1 MVSESTRSC
10 LRTEVASY
18 RAFLF
23 LRRNV
28 ELPSEE
34 CRAPSEECW
43 APSGV
48 KYVRQRFRT
57 SKTHSC
63 RETNVEQKGIRGRPW
78 FDFWGGVWMISEKK
92 KYSVDWFR
100 GKKFLR
106 GNTWRK
112 KNSYTEKK
120 NLSWGIMLGKKSY
133 TVVRQEKNSTTRS
146 LGKKFLHKP
155 NHPYHASKVKWSAPK

>member
-92 KYSVDWFR
+92 KIFCRLIS
-100 GKKFLR
+100 
-106 GNTWRK
+106 RK
-112 KNSYTEKK
+112 KILARKYLAK
-120 NLSWGIMLGKKSY
+120 
-133 TVVRQEKNSTTRS
+133 
-146 LGKKFLHKP
+146 KKFLHWKKKSFMGY
-155 NHPYHASKVKWSAPK
+155 NAGKKILHRCTSGKKFYHQKFGKKILTQTKSPIPRLKSQMVGP